1 MLIKNIIYSYLTS
14 VYTYANII
22 HMSTHQV
29 STHQVF
35 TQVSTLEFRKN
46 IYKYLDRMPL
56 KVTAKGET
64 VFYVVKNLNN
74 DVSTDE
80 SIEGST
86 ESNTESSTRGEKIIQ
101 KKSVEVCKHGYAY
114 GLCKFGCEK

>member
-1 MLIKNIIYSYLTS
+1 MLIKIIIYSYLTS

-22 HMSTHQV
+22 HMSTH
-29 STHQVF
+29 
-35 TQVSTLEFRKN
+35 QVSTLEFRKN

-80 SIEGST
+80 ST
-86 ESNTESSTRGEKIIQ
+86 ESNIESSTEGSTRGEKIIQ